1 LVRNL
6 PYIQKGFNGFAY
18 RTMILRSLLLIVLSL
33 GMISA
38 FAQSEGQPGS
48 NLSYGTEQ
56 REGAG
61 IKLHPNPTPDY
72 LYVQLGD
79 FEASNVS
86 LTVHSIIGNELSP
99 EVEPISDHEVRLTVK
114 DFAPGYY
121 FVSIRD
127 NASQYRGVFKFL
139 KR

>member
-1 LVRNL
+1 M
-6 PYIQKGFNGFAY
+6 F
-18 RTMILRSLLLIVLSL
+18 LRSLLLIVLSM

-61 IKLHPNPTPDY
+61 IKLYPNPAPDY
-72 LYVQLGD
+72 LYVHLGTL
-79 FEASNVS
+79 EASNVS
-86 LTVHSIIGNELSP
+86 LSVHSIIGNEFKP
-99 EVEPISDHEVRLTVK
+99 EVETINEHEMRVTVK

-127 NASQYRGVFKFL
+127 NVSQYRGVFKFL
-139 KR
+139 KP

>member
-1 LVRNL
+1 VRNL
-6 PYIQKGFNGFAY
+6 PYIQRGFKEFAY

-38 FAQSEGQPGS
+38 SAQSEGQPGS
-48 NLSYGTEQ
+48 DLSYGTEA

-79 FEASNVS
+79 FKASDVS
-86 LTVHSIIGNELSP
+86 LSVHSIIGNELRP
-99 EVEPISDHEVRLTVK
+99 EVETISDHEMRVTVK

-121 FVSIRD
+121 FLSIRD
-127 NASQYRGVFKFL
+127 NVSQYRGVFKFL

>member
-1 LVRNL
+1 
-6 PYIQKGFNGFAY
+6 
-18 RTMILRSLLLIVLSL
+18 MILRSLLVIVLSL

-61 IKLHPNPTPDY
+61 IRLYPNPAPDY
-72 LYVQLGD
+72 LFVQLGD
-79 FEASNVS
+79 LKASNVS
-86 LTVHSIIGNELSP
+86 LSVHSIIGNEFTP
-99 EVEPISDHEVRLTVK
+99 EVETINDHEMRVTVK

-121 FVSIRD
+121 FLSIKD
-127 NASQYRGVFKFL
+127 NETQYRGIFKFL
-139 KR
+139 KP